1 MKFSTMCNSSF
12 FLALLKQA
20 GVCFFGRGLFF
31 FDNKKRTL
39 FGPLHRYVYVDTN
52 AIALNIRSSYFFNVF
67 ENYLIMVGLGLSSI
81 TWRLFPFP

>member
-1 MKFSTMCNSSF
+1 MKFSIMCNSSL

-52 AIALNIRSSYFFNVF
+52 AIALNIRSFYFFNVF
-67 ENYLIMVGLGLSSI
+67 KNYLIMVGLGLSSI
-81 TWRLFPFP
+81 TWRLLPFP

>member
-1 MKFSTMCNSSF
+1 MKFSIMCNSSF

-52 AIALNIRSSYFFNVF
+52 AIALNIRSFYF
-67 ENYLIMVGLGLSSI
+67 LI
-81 TWRLFPFP
+81 FPKTT